1 MTKVFFERV
10 LNKVNK
16 PDIDSW
22 FGDNSYI
29 KVTDFSYSTTQKKN
43 YLSITLYPTNY
54 EYAIEI
60 FPEGLEILVLH
71 TCKILS
77 LPEDYILTTSMNH

>member
-43 YLSITLYPTNY
+43 YLSITL
-54 EYAIEI
+54 
-60 FPEGLEILVLH
+60 
-71 TCKILS
+71 
-77 LPEDYILTTSMNH
+77 